1 MGAYD
6 EGCRRRVLETFLFQG
21 CPEETVDE
29 VLGDPRTLCREA
41 AKGEVIYDPRHF
53 QRCLGIVLEG
63 TIQVNKG
70 ALIMSLLR
78 AGDLF
83 GAAALFNQEEDYATT
98 LTARSR
104 CRLLLLPQVMVEEL
118 MVRYPQ
124 VGRNYVAYLSQRIC
138 FLSGKI
144 DALTAGSAGRKL
156 GQYLLAHARDGEVC
170 LECSASGLAARL
182 GVSRAS
188 LYRAL
193 EGLSQ
198 RGIVSR
204 QGKRICI
211 LDRQA
216 LERYD

>member
-1 MGAYD
+1 MD
-6 EGCRRRVLETFLFQG
+6 SRDQTCRRRVRETFLLRD
-21 CPEETVDE
+21 CPEETVE
-29 VLGDPRTLCREA
+29 RVLNDPRALCREA

-63 TIQVNKG
+63 SIQVNKG

-78 AGDLF
+78 PGDLF
-83 GAAALFNQEEDYATT
+83 GAAALFNQQQDYATT

-104 CRLLLLPQVMVEEL
+104 CRLLLLPQTMVEEL
-118 MVRYPQ
+118 MAQYPQ

-156 GQYLLAHARDGEVC
+156 GQYLLAHARGDEVC

-198 RGIVSR
+198 SGMVDR
-204 QGKRICI
+204 QGRQIRI
-211 LDRQA
+211 LDREA
-216 LERYD
+216 LERYE